1 MEQARIMELDA
12 LEREFD
18 SLCKRWAV
26 SSDER
31 QSLLGLERESER
43 SKRVMLEIDR
53 HMRMMIG
60 EDEVTSWLRDSGETG
75 LSPLAFMSI
84 GRDERLAMLAAAR
97 QRFLERFPQDL

>member
-1 MEQARIMELDA
+1 MKQARLMELDA
-12 LEREFD
+12 LDREFD
-18 SLCKRWAV
+18 SLCRRWAV

-31 QSLLGLERESER
+31 ESLLGLEHESER

-60 EDEVTSWLRDSGETG
+60 QDEVTIWLRDSGETG
-75 LSPLAFMSI
+75 LSPLEFMSV

-97 QRFLERFPQDL
+97 QRVSERFPQDV